1 MALTISGTSNG
12 KLGNLSL
19 SANTGDILD
28 SANTTFFGADQWRL
42 TADIAGS
49 LSTADITTN
58 LERVDHSG
66 AGYIGTG
73 MTESSGIFT
82 FPNTGMWLVIVRMFV
97 IYCGE
102 NDTNSNII
110 TKVTL
115 DNSTYTNTDATIT
128 GSISSTGN
136 HKQQASSFSII
147 DVTDVSNVK
156 VKFTAHSLQTSD
168 VQILGNTD
176 INETSFTFIRL
187 GDT

>member
-42 TADIAGS
+42 TASISGTNGDIAS
-49 LSTADITTN
+49 N
-58 LERVDHSG
+58 LERIDHSG

-82 FPNTGMWLVIVRMFV
+82 FPNTGIWIVVCESSTYFGNVIDASATIGTFLTV
-97 IYCGE
+97 
-102 NDTNSNII
+102 DNSSYN
-110 TKVTL
+110 KVTEA
-115 DNSTYTNTDATIT
+115 TNGSGLSGQPHRQNAT
-128 GSISSTGN
+128 SLVYV
-136 HKQQASSFSII
+136 
-147 DVTDVSNVK
+147 DVTDVSLVK
-156 VKFTAHSLQTSD
+156 VKFVTQSLVSSSVVID
-168 VQILGNTD
+168 GNT
-176 INETSFTFIRL
+176 NENRTCFSFIRL

>member
-49 LSTADITTN
+49 LASADITTN

-66 AGYIGTG
+66 AGYLGTG

-82 FPNTGMWLVIVRMFV
+82 FPNTGIWLVMVKIMVRYASV
-97 IYCGE
+97 YDG
-102 NDTNSNII
+102 NSII
-110 TKVTL
+110 LTKVTL
-115 DNSTYTNTDATIT
+115 DNSSYSNTDEALT
-128 GSISSTGN
+128 GSVNADNTHRSTGPG
-136 HKQQASSFSII
+136 FSII

-156 VKFTAHSLQTSD
+156 VKFTATSLQSSSVTI
-168 VQILGNTD
+168 QGNTD
-176 INETSFTFIRL
+176 QNETTFTFIRL